1 MTSNPP
7 EIAPKSAADF
17 LAKAASLLTERGQQ
31 YDTGKER
38 SGPKIA
44 AAFNA
49 ITGKDLTPA
58 EVYLLLQLVKDVRQW
73 NGPAY
78 HQDSAEDCVSYA
90 ALKAEALACG
100 VDCCYGHKKPLGHYE
115 ILSELLPEGPGM
127 GRRTGPANRRQN
139 LYNVNDRV
147 FGINRRLS
155 CVFGRRSS
163 DLVVDEDTGRNFKE
177 HYDKLEG
184 V

>member
-1 MTSNPP
+1 MTTNQP

-17 LAKAASLLTERGQQ
+17 LAKASSLLDERGQQ

-38 SGPKIA
+38 SGPKVA
-44 AAFNA
+44 VAFNA
-49 ITGKDLTPA
+49 ITGKHLTAA
-58 EVYLLLQLVKDVRQW
+58 EVYLVLQLTKDARQW
-73 NGPAY
+73 SAQAY
-78 HQDSAEDCVSYA
+78 HPDSAEDCVSYA

-100 VDCCYGHKKPLGHYE
+100 V
-115 ILSELLPEGPGM
+115 ELLLEDD
-127 GRRTGPANRRQN
+127 RRSCPANRRQK
-139 LYNVNDRV
+139 LYSVNDRV

-163 DLVVDEDTGRNFKE
+163 DLVVDEETNRNFKE

>member
-1 MTSNPP
+1 MTTNQP
-7 EIAPKSAADF
+7 ESAPKSAADF
-17 LAKAASLLTERGQQ
+17 LAKASSLLTERGQQ

-58 EVYLLLQLVKDVRQW
+58 EVYLVLQITKDVRQW
-73 NGPAY
+73 SAPGY

-90 ALKAEALACG
+90 ALKAEELASR
-100 VDCCYGHKKPLGHYE
+100 VKYVFSQE
-115 ILSELLPEGPGM
+115 
-127 GRRTGPANRRQN
+127 RRTGPANRRQN
-139 LYNVNDRV
+139 LYNANDRV
-147 FGINRRLS
+147 CINRRLS

-163 DLVVDEDTGRNFKE
+163 DQWQDRNQSRRMAGASCG
-177 HYDKLEG
+177 D
-184 V
+184 